1 MEWHRIKNIIIV
13 ILLIVNGFLLVLV
26 GTQKSETLRYEQSAL
41 DGSIQVLAENGITLD
56 PEAIAEKTGRQAG
69 TTERSLLLEQKLAAA
84 LLGESAEGNDLGG
97 GLYTYTTELGQI
109 SIRSGGELTSRLT
122 DDSAWLTVDP
132 ESHSAELMDALD
144 IEYQRTV
151 YDVLGGNGKIIYRQ
165 MLNGVPLFS
174 CQITFIY
181 ENGRLT
187 ELYGNLLAVAEPSL
201 ENGTVLSL
209 PTVLMSFLDDVLE
222 SGDVCS
228 AILSVEP
235 GYLMTQSFTS
245 TIRLRPVWYISTN
258 TADYYVD
265 GISGELSRITE

>member
-122 DDSAWLTVDP
+122 DDSAWLTADP